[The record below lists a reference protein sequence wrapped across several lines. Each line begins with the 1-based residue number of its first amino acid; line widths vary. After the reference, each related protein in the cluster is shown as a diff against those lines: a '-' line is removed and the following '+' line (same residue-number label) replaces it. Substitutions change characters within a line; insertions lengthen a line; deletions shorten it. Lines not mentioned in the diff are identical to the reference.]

1 MALNQSGARV
11 KGVVREHYAERARKA
26 SREVDG
32 GGAGSGTACCA
43 PSPIYSPL
51 ELMSIP
57 LGAQAASAGCGNP
70 TALAGLKEGE
80 VVLDL
85 GSGGGIDCFLA
96 ARAVG
101 KAGLVLGVDMTHEM
115 VGLAKANA
123 RKLKAAN
130 VDFFLGELE
139 SLPFREGTVDV
150 IISNCVINLSP
161 DKDAVFREA
170 FRVLKPGGR
179 LHVSDI
185 LAGRELPQSVSE
197 NPGEWSACVAGADLI
212 EVFLARMGR
221 AGFAEVA
228 IREAMPLSREDLV
241 ASQMVSAKVEGVKP
255 A

>member
-1 MALNQSGARV
+1 
-11 KGVVREHYAERARKA
+11 
-26 SREVDG
+26 
-32 GGAGSGTACCA
+32 
-43 PSPIYSPL
+43 
-51 ELMSIP
+51 MSIP

-161 DKDAVFREA
+161 TRT
-170 FRVLKPGGR
+170 PYSGR
-179 LHVSDI
+179 PS
-185 LAGRELPQSVSE
+185 GY
-197 NPGEWSACVAGADLI
+197 
-212 EVFLARMGR
+212 
-221 AGFAEVA
+221 
-228 IREAMPLSREDLV
+228 
-241 ASQMVSAKVEGVKP
+241 
-255 A
+255 